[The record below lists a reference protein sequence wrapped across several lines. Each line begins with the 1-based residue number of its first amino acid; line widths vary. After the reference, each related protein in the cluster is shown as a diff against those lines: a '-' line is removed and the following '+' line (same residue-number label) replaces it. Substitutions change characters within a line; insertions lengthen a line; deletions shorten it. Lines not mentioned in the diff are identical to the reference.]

1 MPVRSSANKDWWT
14 WRGVKPAITCAGS
27 PVTRPGQT
35 CSYPAVQVN
44 WGERRGFVLLRL
56 INMSL
61 CHWMDRTEEMD
72 LSPGSRSVMIESV
85 GIFNQQ

>member
-1 MPVRSSANKDWWT
+1 MSRVT
-14 WRGVKPAITCAGS
+14 W
-27 PVTRPGQT
+27 PGQT
-35 CSYPAVQVN
+35 CFYQAVQVD
-44 WGERRGFVLLRL
+44 WRERERQSFVLLRL

-85 GIFNQQ
+85 GILTNNK

>member
-1 MPVRSSANKDWWT
+1 MNWSGD
-14 WRGVKPAITCAGS
+14 
-27 PVTRPGQT
+27 VTGPGQT
-35 CSYPAVQVN
+35 CFYPAVQVD
-44 WGERRGFVLLRL
+44 WSFVLLRL

-85 GIFNQQ
+85 GILTNNK

>member
-1 MPVRSSANKDWWT
+1 MAWSDVFL
-14 WRGVKPAITCAGS
+14 
-27 PVTRPGQT
+27 PGT
-35 CSYPAVQVN
+35 ASRL
-44 WGERRGFVLLRL
+44 ERERERQSFVLLRL

-85 GIFNQQ
+85 GILTDNK